1 MMGFPTILL
10 TGATRPLGLGAS
22 AQPALCQA
30 MVQGIT
36 RTFRK
41 ANGLD
46 VNFVQDNH
54 SRSGNGVLRSLH
66 YHLLPHGCSLNYSCK
81 AHLS

>member
-10 TGATRPLGLGAS
+10 TGATRPVGQGAS

-30 MVQGIT
+30 IVQGIT
-36 RTFRK
+36 GTFRK

-54 SRSGNGVLRSLH
+54 SRSGKGVLRGPH
-66 YHLLPHGCSLNYSCK
+66 YQLPPHSCSLNHSCK
-81 AHLS
+81 AYLS

>member
-1 MMGFPTILL
+1 
-10 TGATRPLGLGAS
+10 
-22 AQPALCQA
+22 

-36 RTFRK
+36 GTFPK

-54 SRSGNGVLRSLH
+54 SRSGKGVLRGPH
-66 YHLLPHGCSLNYSCK
+66 YQLPPHSCSLNRSCK
-81 AHLS
+81 AYLS